1 MRQAIGSAMSY
12 ARLQLSSSIL
22 VVVAALV
29 TPVTGAGVS
38 ALIPVAIGY
47 IAVQV
52 VCAVVVMF
60 TPASRRFDVEVA
72 RP

>member
-1 MRQAIGSAMSY
+1 MSY

-38 ALIPVAIGY
+38 ALVPVAIGY

-52 VCAVVVMF
+52 VCAMVVMLY
-60 TPASRRFDVEVA
+60 PASRRFDVEVA